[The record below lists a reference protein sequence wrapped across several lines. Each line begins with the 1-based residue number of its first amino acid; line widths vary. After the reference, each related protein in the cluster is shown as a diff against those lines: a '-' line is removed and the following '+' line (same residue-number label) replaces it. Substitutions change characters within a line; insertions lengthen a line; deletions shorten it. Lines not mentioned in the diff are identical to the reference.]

1 MCLAQGPQRSGSNPR
16 PLGLESSTLP
26 LSHCAPCLAE
36 RMWNMRHYRL
46 LTKKSPVLNTTYSL
60 HMGYTGT
67 MRDINIV
74 ELDFYHLI
82 ANAQCDFSFK
92 TVSNCVTFLKKRM
105 HFGGR
110 ISCFCNRKISA
121 IQTKLN
127 SWLRHETRSFC
138 EGSVMHGPGEEVG
151 VTGGPDSPWKSQ
163 VL

>member
-1 MCLAQGPQRSGSNPR
+1 MQWHRWGSNPW

-26 LSHCAPCLAE
+26 LSHCTPCLAE
-36 RMWNMRHYRL
+36 RMWNMRHNRW
-46 LTKKSPVLNTTYSL
+46 LTKKSPVLNTTCSL

-74 ELDFYHLI
+74 ELSPHRE
-82 ANAQCDFSFK
+82 CPMRFSFK

-110 ISCFCNRKISA
+110 ISYFCNRKISA

-127 SWLRHETRSFC
+127 SWLRHETRSFY
-138 EGSVMHGPGEEVG
+138 EGSVMHGPGELVG